1 MSVGLPSI
9 ACVHLVLILGQRL
22 VFSYLQEY
30 HIPKHLAWVY
40 TSKGYTLTKR
50 RWRTRAPETRSPIT
64 APCASRSKCRR
75 KLNG

>member
-40 TSKGYTLTKR
+40 TN
-50 RWRTRAPETRSPIT
+50 AT
-64 APCASRSKCRR
+64 ASSRFRHR
-75 KLNG
+75 KSS